1 MHIFPSANNS
11 VRFNLQGTRLVCKES
26 NKLPVVYNV
35 PIGSGAVNGK
45 VEFSAPGYGIPGYGR
60 HALCFAGQEGELVV
74 AASADHGLYVWS
86 LPNDQVVHTVVDQ
99 PLVVLRG
106 HKDRIN
112 SVRYNNRSD
121 TLASAGGEK
130 VIKLWEPIAQQQ

>member
-1 MHIFPSANNS
+1 MHSFPNANNS
-11 VRFNLQGTRLVCKES
+11 VRFNRQGTRLVCKES

-60 HALCFAGQEGELVV
+60 HALCFAGQKEELVV

-86 LPNDQVVHTVVDQ
+86 LPNDQWCTQSLTNRLSSCVDTRTESTQ
-99 PLVVLRG
+99 SATTIGV
-106 HKDRIN
+106 
-112 SVRYNNRSD
+112 
-121 TLASAGGEK
+121 TLWLLLAERK
-130 VIKLWEPIAQQQ
+130 

>member
-35 PIGSGAVNGK
+35 PIGSGAVNGI
-45 VEFSAPGYGIPGYGR
+45 VEFSAPGYGIPGYGK
-60 HALCFAGQEGELVV
+60 HIHCFAGQDNELVV
-74 AASADHGLYVWS
+74 AASADHNLYVWS
-86 LPNDQVVHTVVDQ
+86 LPNDQMVRQIVDQ

-106 HKDRIN
+106 HKDKIFT
-112 SVRYNNRSD
+112 VRFNNRSV
-121 TLASAGGEK
+121 TLASAGVEPI
-130 VIKLWEPIAQQQ
+130 IKLWTSIVQQ